1 MRHRRCLRV
10 HVQILFSNTWR
21 VHDRLLCCTYSYTM
35 TCIAACTIATWRY
48 RYSSLYRSVTGL
60 SWTDMKRDVTYRP
73 LLELLVEHSLK
84 DTPYDRQSLSVVSST
99 NTNTSCTLRYQG
111 KIVKKYPIR
120 NSQYRWRLFAGFARS
135 ASSILAQLLSR
146 LWQLYGRHGYL
157 NTIRSP
163 DARG

>member
-1 MRHRRCLRV
+1 
-10 HVQILFSNTWR
+10 
-21 VHDRLLCCTYSYTM
+21 M

-48 RYSSLYRSVTGL
+48 RYSSLYRLVAGL

-111 KIVKKYPIR
+111 KIVKKIPNTELTVSMASFCRFCQISVINTR
-120 NSQYRWRLFAGFARS
+120 SIAVEIVTTIWAPWLPQYHSFTRRTWLKSFSCYGNRRFTTPSLVAVFAS
-135 ASSILAQLLSR
+135 AQAQV
-146 LWQLYGRHGYL
+146 
-157 NTIRSP
+157 
-163 DARG
+163 RG